1 MAAMLDRDFHVVCP
15 CCDTKILV
23 DHKTGAVV
31 THEVPKKHSKKTFE
45 EALADDK
52 KRKSEAEDVF
62 AQAFREHEH
71 REELLEKKFKEALEK
86 AEKDKTPLPPR
97 PFELD

>member
-1 MAAMLDRDFHVVCP
+1 MLTKDFSIVCP
-15 CCDTKILV
+15 CCQAKILV

-31 THEVPKKHSKKTFE
+31 SHEREAARGPKKSFE
-45 EALADDK
+45 EALADDR

-71 REELLEKKFKEALEK
+71 REELLDKKFKEAMEK
-86 AEKDKTPLPPR
+86 AEKDTGPAPPR
-97 PFELD
+97 PFEFD

>member
-1 MAAMLDRDFHVVCP
+1 MLTKDFSVVCP
-15 CCDTKILV
+15 CCQTKILV

-31 THEVPKKHSKKTFE
+31 SHEEPARGHKKSFE

-71 REELLEKKFKEALEK
+71 REELLEKKFKEAMEK
-86 AEKDKTPLPPR
+86 AEKDKGPNPPR
-97 PFELD
+97 PFEFD